1 MAWKIVV
8 TLIFWVSLFP
18 AFSQEK
24 GFADCGVEPDF
35 SGTKDILPESW
46 LTPAING
53 KVVPLDSSEFE
64 RSTAI
69 VLKALNK
76 YPVDVV
82 RKHLTK
88 ICVVKY
94 LEFYGQ
100 EYGGTNSTST
110 IYISNK
116 GAALGYTDFWIEQ
129 AFHSEFSSILFRN
142 FSFLFDEA
150 KWTSNNVDVYYGASG
165 TDALKNGKASKKFDF
180 ELNRRGI
187 LCEYGMASLEE
198 DFNTFAENLFLSSTG
213 FWEIGKLQK
222 RIKKKVN
229 QVVQFYNLIDD
240 HFTEDYFRKVSGK

>member
-1 MAWKIVV
+1 MARNLVLTVV
-8 TLIFWVSLFP
+8 FWCSWFP
-18 AFSQEK
+18 TFSQEK
-24 GFADCGVEPDF
+24 DLEDFGVVLDF
-35 SGTKDILPESW
+35 SGTRAIFHDSW
-46 LTPAING
+46 LTPKING
-53 KVVPLDSSEFE
+53 QVVPLDSSEFE
-64 RSTAI
+64 RSRAI

-76 YPVDVV
+76 YPEEVV

-94 LEFYGQ
+94 LEFFGQ

-110 IYISNK
+110 IYISNQ
-116 GAALGYTDFWIEQ
+116 GAASGYTDFWIEQ

-142 FSFLFDEA
+142 FSFLFDQT
-150 KWTSNNVDVYYGASG
+150 KWTDNNVDVHYGTSG

-180 ELNRRGI
+180 DLNRRGI

-222 RIKKKVN
+222 RIRKKVN
-229 QVVQFYNLIDD
+229 QVVQFYNLIDNR
-240 HFTEDYFRKVSGK
+240 FTEDYFRQVSAR